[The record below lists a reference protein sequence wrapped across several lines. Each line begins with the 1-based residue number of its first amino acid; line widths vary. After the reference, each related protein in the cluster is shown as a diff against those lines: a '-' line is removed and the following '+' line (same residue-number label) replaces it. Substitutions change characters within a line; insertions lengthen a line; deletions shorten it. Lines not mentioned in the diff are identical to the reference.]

1 MIEREIIE
9 QCRKGDLRNFSKLVD
24 AVSPFTYS
32 LAFRMMGN
40 EDEAREI
47 AQEVMIIMW
56 KRINSLRTPETLKT
70 WLYRIIVNRCCDEM
84 RKSARN
90 PEIRPDD
97 LLWREISGK
106 ISENPEV
113 SFENREIAEIIG
125 KLTEFLSPKQKAVFI
140 LSEIEE
146 LPPADISE
154 ITGMSRVN
162 IKANLWMARKRM
174 SEMIEKYI

>member
-1 MIEREIIE
+1 
-9 QCRKGDLRNFSKLVD
+9 
-24 AVSPFTYS
+24 
-32 LAFRMMGN
+32 MGN